1 MQIGSVKLASHLHTC
16 GVLWLQLWTNP
27 AAAVLIYVWA
37 LSEVQHDPS
46 GFIMSA
52 CLNAKP
58 PVIAV
63 PKNHGVANLRL
74 QNMPWCAYVTGL
86 CCLQQTSDLQSCSDS
101 SALSL
106 SKLAT

>member
-1 MQIGSVKLASHLHTC
+1 MLIIRAVCMFCACQPAGIPAISIIHAMQIGSVKLASHLHTC

-52 CLNAKP
+52 
-58 PVIAV
+58 V
-63 PKNHGVANLRL
+63 
-74 QNMPWCAYVTGL
+74 
-86 CCLQQTSDLQSCSDS
+86 
-101 SALSL
+101 
-106 SKLAT
+106 